1 MSKNK
6 FLIDKYDNLR
16 VDIKM
21 YMSEIS
27 KFKISDLK
35 PKKMTILWTLK
46 HVSAKSKHPVFV
58 YPNYTHP
65 WFVMLHPYLAPD
77 GAALLKSCLL
87 TFECG

>member
-1 MSKNK
+1 MSNNE
-6 FLIDKYDNLR
+6 FLIEKYGSPR

-46 HVSAKSKHPVFV
+46 HVSAISKHPV
-58 YPNYTHP
+58 
-65 WFVMLHPYLAPD
+65 
-77 GAALLKSCLL
+77 
-87 TFECG
+87 

>member
-27 KFKISDLK
+27 KFKISDQK
-35 PKKMTILWTLK
+35 PQKMTILWTLK
-46 HVSAKSKHPVFV
+46 HVSAISKYPVNSIIGACQWVLCKV
-58 YPNYTHP
+58 YFLYITL
-65 WFVMLHPYLAPD
+65 V
-77 GAALLKSCLL
+77 GRVKTC
-87 TFECG
+87 TQIQ